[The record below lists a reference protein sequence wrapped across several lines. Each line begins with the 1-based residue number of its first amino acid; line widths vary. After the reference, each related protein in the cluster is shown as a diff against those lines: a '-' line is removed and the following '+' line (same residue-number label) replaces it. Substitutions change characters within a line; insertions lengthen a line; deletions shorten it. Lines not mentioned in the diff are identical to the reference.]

1 MEEIR
6 EKIQRIKI
14 KAEGILNENK
24 KAFIVDSN
32 DTYFFCDIL
41 NSGENKI
48 KFKPFKGNNF
58 NEELERYWAD
68 ILKLEEYKEKEV
80 RK

>member
-41 NSGENKI
+41 NNGENKI